1 MKRKTGFRLLTTIV
15 CVVMLMT
22 SMSSCA
28 AFMEGFLEGLSQSFN
43 NDQVTTYVRGGMD
56 LLYHGTVDEEYLE
69 LVLEDEAELRA
80 AYEENVEYNA
90 YYFCYYYGILAEE
103 ESLAD
108 LDADLQ
114 KRLVDQAAE
123 ILKKT
128 KYEVQ
133 TATKQDE
140 ETYVVEVIVSP
151 VDVFVKLNAMCDSST
166 YEPLNQI
173 LAESESLDWENM
185 SDEDYWDFSNRYGNI
200 MADMVDRVLPELSYA
215 DDQSII
221 VRVELVDGS
230 LEINDYDFGN
240 IDAALVLY
248 P

>member
-1 MKRKTGFRLLTTIV
+1 
-15 CVVMLMT
+15 
-22 SMSSCA
+22 
-28 AFMEGFLEGLSQSFN
+28 
-43 NDQVTTYVRGGMD
+43 
-56 LLYHGTVDEEYLE
+56 
-69 LVLEDEAELRA
+69 
-80 AYEENVEYNA
+80 
-90 YYFCYYYGILAEE
+90 
-103 ESLAD
+103 
-108 LDADLQ
+108 
-114 KRLVDQAAE
+114 
-123 ILKKT
+123 
-128 KYEVQ
+128 
-133 TATKQDE
+133 
-140 ETYVVEVIVSP
+140 
-151 VDVFVKLNAMCDSST
+151 MCDSGT